1 MFDGISIW
9 QLLIILAI
17 VIVIFGTKRLSS
29 VGSDVGKAI
38 KSFKKAMN
46 EDDEAP
52 VRQDAEFSAADR
64 QADAKPHS
72 SSAPKE

>member
-9 QLLIILAI
+9 QLLIVLAI
-17 VIVIFGTKRLSS
+17 AIVIFGTKRLSN

-52 VRQDAEFSAADR
+52 APQHDAQFTAADR
-64 QADAKPHS
+64 QAKAEAD
-72 SSAPKE
+72 PKH